1 MAREIEASRE
11 CARCGF
17 VEIVFI
23 EGFDRAESDGFRA
36 IENIP
41 EALRAH
47 FVGIRVFPGVAHA
60 IVEIAHARGIV
71 AVRHGFI
78 ERELP
83 VQNAR
88 FNGVERALHSAVRRI
103 EQALCSAEIVHGRNE
118 QVDGRE
124 CAVRLHR
131 HEGVHFPNGLQGALA
146 RMERLFEGAV
156 GANGASQLAEQHHL
170 VVFAFDFGVD
180 FAFLAAV
187 EPVDAR
193 IANGVLLAIHKRVHG
208 SVERIVAQEAQRIG
222 ATHGHF
228 VFLEHLQAF
237 LQRGDEFAGGVVV
250 HDAAQSEEFLH
261 ARRKNE
267 VEQRIGAL
275 VAQQERIFLVD
286 RFADDVRMR
295 GIDVLAEEIV
305 GKNCRHDASLS
316 EVWRGAFYGEL
327 TLSRQCTRPSVGPMI
342 YNRSSVFSA
351 APRTLRKLL
360 FWASLP
366 RKKEARMSAM
376 KLTKREK
383 SWIVYDVGN
392 SAFVLLAST
401 LIPIYFSA
409 IADPGSSVVVAW
421 GYATTVASLLLAL
434 LMPFLGSIAD
444 LKGNKKRL
452 LVGSIGTGAVL
463 LACMGIPG
471 NAMVFLVMYVVATIM
486 LNASLVFYDAFLIDA
501 TDSEDRYDEVSSQ
514 GYAWGYIGSCVPFI
528 ICLVLVLFGESFGL
542 GQLDAIRI
550 SFVITAVWWV
560 VFSVPVLKN
569 VHQTHYKE
577 RTEHLFRDA
586 LVGLWATAKRIFAD
600 KRVFMFM
607 LAFFFYIDGV
617 HTIITMSTSYGTDLG
632 IGSTQLVLAL
642 LVTQFV
648 AFPSAIAYGRLA
660 GKFGTKR
667 MLLIAIFAYF
677 CITLFAA
684 FFLRSATEFWVL
696 AVCVGLFQGG
706 IQALSRSE
714 FGKLIP
720 KEHANEYYGFFD
732 IFGKYATVL
741 GTLLVSVFTQITG
754 NSSIGVLSIAVLF
767 IVGFVLMTKV
777 PEK

>member
-1 MAREIEASRE
+1 
-11 CARCGF
+11 
-17 VEIVFI
+17 
-23 EGFDRAESDGFRA
+23 
-36 IENIP
+36 
-41 EALRAH
+41 
-47 FVGIRVFPGVAHA
+47 
-60 IVEIAHARGIV
+60 
-71 AVRHGFI
+71 
-78 ERELP
+78 
-83 VQNAR
+83 
-88 FNGVERALHSAVRRI
+88 
-103 EQALCSAEIVHGRNE
+103 
-118 QVDGRE
+118 
-124 CAVRLHR
+124 
-131 HEGVHFPNGLQGALA
+131 
-146 RMERLFEGAV
+146 
-156 GANGASQLAEQHHL
+156 
-170 VVFAFDFGVD
+170 
-180 FAFLAAV
+180 
-187 EPVDAR
+187 
-193 IANGVLLAIHKRVHG
+193 
-208 SVERIVAQEAQRIG
+208 
-222 ATHGHF
+222 
-228 VFLEHLQAF
+228 
-237 LQRGDEFAGGVVV
+237 
-250 HDAAQSEEFLH
+250 
-261 ARRKNE
+261 
-267 VEQRIGAL
+267 
-275 VAQQERIFLVD
+275 
-286 RFADDVRMR
+286 
-295 GIDVLAEEIV
+295 
-305 GKNCRHDASLS
+305 
-316 EVWRGAFYGEL
+316 
-327 TLSRQCTRPSVGPMI
+327 
-342 YNRSSVFSA
+342 
-351 APRTLRKLL
+351 
-360 FWASLP
+360 
-366 RKKEARMSAM
+366 MSAI

-486 LNASLVFYDAFLIDA
+486 LNASLVFYDAFPIDA

-528 ICLVLVLFGESFGL
+528 ICLVLVLFGENFGL

-632 IGSTQLVLAL
+632 IGSTQLVLCAVGHAVRGVPL
-642 LVTQFV
+642 GLSRM
-648 AFPSAIAYGRLA
+648 AAWRANSA
-660 GKFGTKR
+660 
-667 MLLIAIFAYF
+667 
-677 CITLFAA
+677 
-684 FFLRSATEFWVL
+684 RSACCSSRFSRISASRCSRRFSCAPLWSSGCLPCASVCSRAASRPFRAASL
-696 AVCVGLFQGG
+696 ASSFRRNMPTNTM
-706 IQALSRSE
+706 ASS
-714 FGKLIP
+714 
-720 KEHANEYYGFFD
+720 D

-754 NSSIGVLSIAVLF
+754 NSSIGCSALPCCSSSVSFL
-767 IVGFVLMTKV
+767 
-777 PEK
+777 